1 MPFLI
6 WWLLHLKSILD
17 LNWINQIKK
26 KLTGNCIAG
35 VAQDN
40 AVVSPSGYIAEIVS
54 EAGMTLKSHTKKGKK
69 NKVRK
74 AVRDK

>member
-26 KLTGNCIAG
+26 KINRKLHRWCGS
-35 VAQDN
+35 V
-40 AVVSPSGYIAEIVS
+40 VVSPSGYIAEIVS
-54 EAGMTLKSHTKKGKK
+54 EAGMTLKSHTKKEKK
-69 NKVRK
+69 QSAKGGEG
-74 AVRDK
+74 

>member
-26 KLTGNCIAG
+26 KINRKLHRWCG
-35 VAQDN
+35 
-40 AVVSPSGYIAEIVS
+40 SGQRCSFPFRIYRRDRVRSRDDVKIPY
-54 EAGMTLKSHTKKGKK
+54 KKGKK
-69 NKVRK
+69 KQSAK
-74 AVRDK
+74 GGEG